1 MYLLDTNVVSELRKV
16 TRGKADPNFAAWA
29 ASVESESLYVSAITI
44 QELEI
49 GVLLVERRDPSAGAV
64 LRYWLDHQVFAA
76 FDRRILPVDS
86 RVARRAAALHV
97 PDPAP
102 VLDALV
108 AATALTHRMRMVT
121 RNTRH
126 FKRFHPLQ
134 ILDPWEPTHPDIW

>member
-16 TRGKADPNFAAWA
+16 TRGRADPNFSSWA
-29 ASVESESLYVSAITI
+29 ASVDSESLYVSAITI

-49 GVLLVERRDPSAGAV
+49 GVLLAERRDPPAGAV
-64 LRYWLDHQVFAA
+64 LRYWLDRQVFEA

-86 RVARRAAALHV
+86 QVARRAAALHI

-102 VLDALV
+102 VQDALI
-108 AATALTHRMRMVT
+108 AATALTHRMKMVT

-126 FKRFHPLQ
+126 FERFHPLQ
-134 ILDPWEPTHPDIW
+134 ILDPWKQKITES